1 MINTDVLKDL
11 DNKDVGFYISKI
23 EKNDHTLLENIV
35 EKHLQ
40 NLFEIDY
47 INNSKINFSNYLDKV
62 NQKDHQKICHFHI
75 LMLEPCI
82 KINGFGIWEL
92 EK

>member
-62 NQKDHQKICHFHI
+62 NQKDHQKI
-75 LMLEPCI
+75 LTK
-82 KINGFGIWEL
+82 KICRKNCCSSRRPGKCNPGIT
-92 EK
+92 

>member
-1 MINTDVLKDL
+1 MINTGVLRDL
-11 DNKDVGFYISKI
+11 ENKDVGFYISKI

-40 NLFEIDY
+40 NLFEINH

-62 NQKDHQKICHFHI
+62 NQKDHQKI
-75 LMLEPCI
+75 LTK
-82 KINGFGIWEL
+82 KIGFYLKSI
-92 EK
+92 